1 MEAVVEEEVDLADP
15 AGLADLAEGVA
26 EVEDLAEEVEETD
39 MAETAETDFPVP
51 VTNEWPWETLQF
63 IE

>member
-1 MEAVVEEEVDLADP
+1 MAEEEVDLADP

-39 MAETAETDFPVP
+39 MAETEETDFPVP

>member
-1 MEAVVEEEVDLADP
+1 MDLADP

-39 MAETAETDFPVP
+39 MAETEETDFPVP